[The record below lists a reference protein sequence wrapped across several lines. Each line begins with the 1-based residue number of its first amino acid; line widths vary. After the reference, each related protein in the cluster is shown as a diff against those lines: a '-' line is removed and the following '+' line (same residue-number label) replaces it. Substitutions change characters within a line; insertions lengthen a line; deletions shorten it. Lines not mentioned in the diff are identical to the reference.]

1 MYTSNLAMC
10 QSLYDNVTDDNQFL
24 SLVKSPSSI
33 DDAYQNITQCNLEQ
47 IDQVEQYMSSL
58 DDGCALLTQL
68 LHAAMQSSDVST
80 VLKNQFAD
88 FAIEAGVL

>member
-1 MYTSNLAMC
+1 MYTSNLDIC
-10 QSLYDNVTDDNQFL
+10 QSIYDNVTDDNQFL

-68 LHAAMQSSDVST
+68 LHAAMQSSDVPIA
-80 VLKNQFAD
+80 LKNQFAE
-88 FAIEAGVL
+88 FAVEAGVL